1 MVLRI
6 LSRITKKRNKRTL
19 FSYSTGS
26 KYSSLF
32 HFDELIVLNCIKL
45 TRMLK
50 EKFIEAINKA
60 YTTPLPAI
68 YLGAGIFQGQIIG
81 EAKVNVPLR
90 MMNRHGLVTGATGS
104 GKTRTLQLIA
114 EQLSAAGVPVFMPD
128 MKGDLSGMAKEGI
141 ANDKINERAKA
152 LGIKYTPSGF
162 PVELYSLS
170 GKQGAQM
177 RATVTEFG
185 PVLLSKILELNE
197 VQSGVLSVIFK
208 YADDKNL
215 PIVDFND
222 LKKVLNY
229 LSEGAGA
236 QEIKSD
242 YGKIS
247 TTTSST
253 ILRKIVA
260 LEQQG
265 IHMIFGEQSFD
276 IQDLFEKVDGRGVIS
291 ILNVSDV
298 QSQPSIFSTFML
310 ALLAEL
316 YQNLPEAGDLDKPKL
331 IFFLDEAHLLFKD
344 APKAFMDQI
353 EQVIRLI
360 RSKGVGI
367 FFCTQ
372 LTQDVPATV
381 LSQLGNRVHHVIR
394 AFTPNDVKALKETI
408 KTFPK
413 SDFYDMEQQF
423 TQLGT
428 GQAFIT
434 VLNEK
439 GIPTETVVTHL
450 APPASVMGPLTT
462 DEYQNQL
469 KNSDVYKKYK
479 ETVDPQSAFEI
490 LEARMK
496 QQDSAEVQKEQQV
509 KTTSRGRQEKSTFE
523 EVISSP
529 VAKQVG
535 RELVRGVFGMLFGT
549 TTRRTSR
556 RRGIF

>member
-1 MVLRI
+1 M
-6 LSRITKKRNKRTL
+6 SREKFVESITK
-19 FSYSTGS
+19 S
-26 KYSSLF
+26 
-32 HFDELIVLNCIKL
+32 
-45 TRMLK
+45 
-50 EKFIEAINKA
+50 
-60 YTTPLPAI
+60 YTTPLPSI
-68 YLGAGIFQGQIIG
+68 YLGAGVFQGEIVG
-81 EAKVNVPLR
+81 AAKVNLPLR

-128 MKGDLSGMAKEGI
+128 MKGDISGMANAGST
-141 ANDKINERAKA
+141 NDKINERAKA
-152 LGIKYTPSGF
+152 LEMNYAPSGF

-170 GKQGAQM
+170 GKLGAQM

-197 VQSGVLSVIFK
+197 VQSGVLSVLFK

-236 QEIKSD
+236 QEIKAD

-247 TTTSST
+247 SSTAST
-253 ILRKIVA
+253 ILRKVVA

-265 IHMIFGEQSFD
+265 VHEIFGERSFEID
-276 IQDLFEKVDGRGVIS
+276 DLFEKVDGRGVIS
-291 ILNVSDV
+291 LLNVSDI
-298 QSQPSIFSTFML
+298 QSQPSVFSTFML

-372 LTQDVPATV
+372 LTQDVPPTV
-381 LSQLGNRVHHVIR
+381 LSQLGNRIHHVIR
-394 AFTPNDVKALKETI
+394 AFTPNDVQALKETI

-413 SDFYDMEQQF
+413 SEFYNMEQQF
-423 TQLGT
+423 TQLGI

-450 APPASVMGPLTT
+450 APPASVMGPLSAN
-462 DEYQNQL
+462 EYQSQL
-469 KNSDVYKKYK
+469 HNSDLYKKYQ

-490 LEARMK
+490 LNARMK
-496 QQDSAEVQKEQQV
+496 QQAEEVEDKASTKSSA
-509 KTTSRGRQEKSTFE
+509 GRREKSTFE

-549 TTRRTSR
+549 TSRRTTRRR
-556 RRGIF
+556 F

>member
-1 MVLRI
+1 M
-6 LSRITKKRNKRTL
+6 S
-19 FSYSTGS
+19 
-26 KYSSLF
+26 
-32 HFDELIVLNCIKL
+32 
-45 TRMLK
+45 K

-60 YTTPLPAI
+60 YTTPLPTI
-68 YLGAGIFQGQIIG
+68 YLGAGVFQGEVVA
-81 EAKVNVPLR
+81 EAKVNLPLR

-128 MKGDLSGMAKEGI
+128 MKGDISGVAKAAS
-141 ANDKINERAKA
+141 ANEKINERAKA
-152 LGIKYTPSGF
+152 LGMSYTPSGF
-162 PVELYSLS
+162 PVALYSLS
-170 GKQGAQM
+170 GKLGAQM

-185 PVLLSKILELNE
+185 PILLSKILELNE

-236 QEIKSD
+236 QEIKAD
-242 YGKIS
+242 YGRIS
-247 TTTSST
+247 TTTSGT

-265 IHMIFGEQSFD
+265 VHEIFGECSFEID
-276 IQDLFEKVDGRGVIS
+276 DLFEKVDGRGVIS
-291 ILNVSDV
+291 LLNVSDI

-372 LTQDVPATV
+372 LTQDVPPTV

-413 SDFYDMEQQF
+413 SEFYDMEQQF

-462 DEYQNQL
+462 DEYQSQL
-469 KNSDVYKKYK
+469 NDSDVYKKYK

-490 LEARMK
+490 LNARMK
-496 QQDSAEVQKEQQV
+496 QQADVVEENPQARTASTRK
-509 KTTSRGRQEKSTFE
+509 EKSTFE

-529 VAKQVG
+529 MAKQVG

-549 TTRRTSR
+549 TTRRTTR
-556 RRGIF
+556 RRIF

>member
-1 MVLRI
+1 M
-6 LSRITKKRNKRTL
+6 
-19 FSYSTGS
+19 S
-26 KYSSLF
+26 K
-32 HFDELIVLNCIKL
+32 D
-45 TRMLK
+45 
-50 EKFIEAINKA
+50 KFTAAINKA
-60 YTTPLPAI
+60 YTTALPSI
-68 YLGAGIFQGQIIG
+68 FLGAGIYEKEIVA
-81 EAKVNVPLR
+81 EARVNLPLR

-114 EQLSAAGVPVFMPD
+114 EQLSIAGVSVFMPD
-128 MKGDLSGMAKEGI
+128 MKGDLSGFVKEG
-141 ANDKINERAKA
+141 AKNDKIDERVKA
-152 LGIKYTPSGF
+152 LGINYTPSGF
-162 PVELYSLS
+162 PVEIYSLS
-170 GKQGAQM
+170 GKLGAQM

-197 VQSGVLSVIFK
+197 VQSGVLMILFK
-208 YADDKNL
+208 YADDKKL
-215 PIVDFND
+215 PVVDLND

-229 LSEGAGA
+229 LSEGVGA
-236 QEIKSD
+236 AEIKDS

-247 TTTSST
+247 GATAST

-265 IHMIFGEQSFD
+265 ISQIFGETSFD

-291 ILNVSDV
+291 LLNVSDV
-298 QSQPSIFSTFML
+298 QNQPMIFSTFML
-310 ALLAEL
+310 SLLAEI
-316 YQNLPEAGDLDKPKL
+316 YQKLPEAGDLDKPKL
-331 IFFLDEAHLLFKD
+331 VFFLDEAHLLFKD

-372 LTQDVPATV
+372 MTQDVPPTV

-394 AFTPNDVKALKETI
+394 AFTPNDVRDLKETI

-413 SDFYDMEQQF
+413 SEFYDLEKQF

-450 APPASVMGPLTT
+450 APPVSVMGPL
-462 DEYQNQL
+462 
-469 KNSDVYKKYK
+469 S
-479 ETVDPQSAFEI
+479 
-490 LEARMK
+490 
-496 QQDSAEVQKEQQV
+496 
-509 KTTSRGRQEKSTFE
+509 TS
-523 EVISSP
+523 
-529 VAKQVG
+529 
-535 RELVRGVFGMLFGT
+535 
-549 TTRRTSR
+549 
-556 RRGIF
+556 

>member
-1 MVLRI
+1 M
-6 LSRITKKRNKRTL
+6 NP
-19 FSYSTGS
+19 
-26 KYSSLF
+26 
-32 HFDELIVLNCIKL
+32 
-45 TRMLK
+45 
-50 EKFIEAINKA
+50 EKFTESINRS

-68 YLGAGIFQGQIIG
+68 YLGSGIYQNQIIA
-81 EAKVNVPLR
+81 EAKVNLPLR

-104 GKTRTLQLIA
+104 GKTRTLQLMA

-128 MKGDLSGMAKEGI
+128 MKGDLSGMAKEGVT
-141 ANDKINERAKA
+141 NDKINERVSA
-152 LGIKYTPSGF
+152 LGMSYTPSGF

-170 GKQGAQM
+170 GKKGAQM
-177 RATVTEFG
+177 RATVSEFG

-197 VQSGVLSVIFK
+197 VQTGVLAVLFK
-208 YADDKNL
+208 YADDKSL
-215 PIVDFND
+215 PIVDLND

-229 LSEGAGA
+229 VSEGAGA
-236 QEIKSD
+236 LEIKAD

-247 TTTSST
+247 GATSGT

-265 IHMIFGEQSFD
+265 IDQIFGERSFD
-276 IQDLFEKVDGRGVIS
+276 IQDMLDKVDGRGVIS
-291 ILNVSDV
+291 LLNVSDV
-298 QSQPSIFSTFML
+298 QQQPAMFSTFML

-353 EQVIRLI
+353 DQVIRLI
-360 RSKGVGI
+360 RSKGVGV

-372 LTQDVPATV
+372 VTQDIPASV

-394 AFTPNDVKALKETI
+394 AFTPNDVKALRETI

-413 SDFYDMEQQF
+413 SEYYDMEQQF

-450 APPASVMGPLTT
+450 APPASLMGPLAAN
-462 DEYQNQL
+462 EYESHLQQ
-469 KNSDVYKKYK
+469 SDLFKKYQ
-479 ETVDPQSAFEI
+479 EVVDPQSAFEI
-490 LEARMK
+490 LEARMS
-496 QQDSAEVQKEQQV
+496 QQKEEVEQQ
-509 KTTSRGRQEKSTFE
+509 KAEQPKKAASRKQEKSTFE
-523 EVISSP
+523 EVMNSP
-529 VAKQVG
+529 VTKQVG

-549 TTRRTSR
+549 TR
-556 RRGIF
+556 RRSTKRSGGFF